1 MGETG
6 TMHYRRSAHQ
16 SRAGRSDK
24 DWRSGLISIP
34 GTAQSLLMRAAAKI
48 GQEGL
53 LVLLVVYYLRPHEI
67 CAAYLENQQLIVQG
81 FKQPIVI
88 AEKHC
93 ALIDEWICRP
103 VRPRQPATVYNILS
117 GRLRQTLIQELE
129 SLQIHQNIPTLWRNE
144 VRCGVRELRRLAE
157 ERFAVAANG
166 DEAIFRE
173 LCHSYEAS
181 LAKTTYWRLTGLS
194 RRCIENAFALEAREI
209 GQLMEPASRSAIEQL
224 ATERSRAES

>member
-6 TMHYRRSAHQ
+6 TMHYRRSAHR
-16 SRAGRSDK
+16 SRVGRSDK
-24 DWRSGLISIP
+24 DWRSGLKDVP
-34 GTAQSLLMRAAAKI
+34 GAAQSLLMRAAAKI

-67 CAAYLENQQLIVQG
+67 CAAYLENKQLVVQD

-88 AEKHC
+88 AEKHF
-93 ALIDEWICRP
+93 ALIDEWMCRP
-103 VRPRQPATVYNILS
+103 IRPRQPATIHNILS
-117 GRLRQTLIQELE
+117 GRLRRALIEELE
-129 SLQIHQNIPTLWRNE
+129 VLEGEQHIPMLWRNE

-181 LAKTTYWRLTGLS
+181 LAKTAYWRLTVLS
-194 RRCIENAFALEAREI
+194 RRCIESAFALEAREI
-209 GQLMEPASRSAIEQL
+209 GQLMEPASRSAIDQL
-224 ATERSRAES
+224 ATGLSRAKF